1 LVNAQ
6 RRDFVKRLVKGA
18 VVALVT
24 VTSLAMVAPLA
35 AYAKNLSFS
44 GLTAPAQYQT
54 ALKAYDQA
62 LATIDQTFFTAIASA
77 IAAEAASLK
86 VAKTSAE
93 KLIVRS
99 NFLEAKAV
107 AIANR
112 QAALIALGDP
122 PNPPVTFRPIPTP

>member
-1 LVNAQ
+1 M
-6 RRDFVKRLVKGA
+6 KRLAKGA

-24 VTSLAMVAPLA
+24 VTSLAVVAPLA
-35 AYAKNLSFS
+35 AYAKNGPLS
-44 GLTAPAQYQT
+44 GLAAPAQVYQA

-62 LATIDQTFFTAIASA
+62 LATIDQTFFTAIATA
-77 IAAEAASLK
+77 TTDEVAGLK
-86 VAKTSAE
+86 VAKTAAD
-93 KLIVRS
+93 KLVVHT

-112 QAALIALGDP
+112 QSALITLGDP